1 MTGQGTNGT
10 GAHRGVSPELG
21 ERERAAVRRLIER
34 VAHGCEAATTWL
46 GPPLGD
52 GAAVPDHADVVVAC
66 AWFAPGE
73 DDWRTRV
80 ADLGPRATK
89 RLVVVGP
96 NPHRGLG
103 VGGSVRGEQGDLAR
117 LLWELGRVR
126 EHAYLVFPR
135 AVEVVAAA
143 RGQVIA
149 PDVAQAPVG
158 ALVRRTAHLHGF
170 VVDTT
175 PRSPQARRRLRIAS
189 ASGEPG

>member
-1 MTGQGTNGT
+1 MTGHEAIGT
-10 GAHRGVSPELG
+10 GRHGGALPVLEA
-21 ERERAAVRRLIER
+21 RERTAVRRLIEC
-34 VAHGCEAATTWL
+34 VAHGCEAATTWW

-52 GAAVPDHADVVVAC
+52 GAPVPEHADVVVAC
-66 AWFAPGE
+66 EWLAPAG

-80 ADLGPRATK
+80 ADLGLRATK

-103 VGGSVRGEQGDLAR
+103 AAGGEQGDLAR

-126 EHAYLVFPR
+126 DHAYLVFPR

-143 RGQVIA
+143 RGQVVA